1 MFRIM
6 NNINI
11 TEKYALCM
19 LKEKRKF
26 YETELTS
33 HLLVSMIIEMMLD
46 GNLEISNKSKVR
58 LTDKTPTA
66 NYNIQL
72 YNAIKEGKFSGMLK
86 KTDEIPFKDIISLV
100 CHSFS
105 NKTMKAIVEPLKE
118 KMIEDELISR
128 EEKKGLIG
136 NKEVIII
143 NDDKFNNIV
152 EEVRAEILEN
162 GNLTDDVILLSSLLN
177 ATKFLKNIFTKY
189 EKERLESRLK
199 EIKQTEISEKVKIAQ
214 DVINDMSAIMA
225 AMIITTINS

>member
-1 MFRIM
+1 
-6 NNINI
+6 
-11 TEKYALCM
+11 M

-46 GNLEISNKSKVR
+46 GNLEVNNKSKVR
-58 LTDKTPTA
+58 LTDKIPTS

-72 YNAIKEGKFSGMLK
+72 YNAIKEGKFTGILK
-86 KTDEIPFKDIISLV
+86 KSDEIPFKDIISLV
-100 CHSFS
+100 CYSFS
-105 NKTMKAIVEPLKE
+105 NKTMKSIVEPLKE
-118 KMIEDELISR
+118 KMVEDELISL
-128 EEKKGLIG
+128 EEKKGLFG
-136 NKEVIII
+136 NKEIIII
-143 NDDKFNNIV
+143 NDNKFNNVV

-162 GNLTDDVILLSSLLN
+162 GNLTDDIILLSSLLN

-214 DVINDMSAIMA
+214 DVIDEMSATMA
-225 AMIITTINS
+225 TIILTTLNS

>member
-1 MFRIM
+1 
-6 NNINI
+6 
-11 TEKYALCM
+11 
-19 LKEKRKF
+19 
-26 YETELTS
+26 
-33 HLLVSMIIEMMLD
+33 
-46 GNLEISNKSKVR
+46 
-58 LTDKTPTA
+58 
-66 NYNIQL
+66 
-72 YNAIKEGKFSGMLK
+72 
-86 KTDEIPFKDIISLV
+86 
-100 CHSFS
+100 
-105 NKTMKAIVEPLKE
+105 MKAIVEPLKE

>member
-1 MFRIM
+1 M
-6 NNINI
+6 NNITI

-19 LKEKRKF
+19 LKDKRKF

-33 HLLVSMIIEMMLD
+33 QLLVAMIIEMMLD
-46 GNLEISNKSKVR
+46 GNLEISNKSKVK
-58 LTDKTPTA
+58 LTDKIPVT

-72 YNAIKEGKFSGMLK
+72 YNAIKDGKFTGKLK
-86 KTDEIPFKDIISLV
+86 KSDEILFKDIIALV
-100 CHSFS
+100 CYSFS
-105 NKTMKAIVEPLKE
+105 NKTMKSIVEPLKE
-118 KMIEDELISR
+118 KMVEDELISL

-143 NDDKFNNIV
+143 NDDKFNNVV

-162 GNLTDDVILLSSLLN
+162 GKLTDDIILLSSLLN

-189 EKERLESRLK
+189 EKEKLECRLK

-214 DVINDMSAIMA
+214 DVITDMSATMA
-225 AMIITTINS
+225 AIIVTTMN

>member
-1 MFRIM
+1 M

-58 LTDKTPTA
+58 LTDKTATA

-72 YNAIKEGKFSGMLK
+72 YNAIKRRKFAGILK
-86 KTDEIPFKDIISLV
+86 KTDEIPFKDIITLV
-100 CHSFS
+100 CYSFS
-105 NKTMKAIVEPLKE
+105 NKTMKSIVEPLKE
-118 KMIEDELISR
+118 KMVEDELISL

-143 NDDKFNNIV
+143 NDDKFNNVV

-162 GNLTDDVILLSSLLN
+162 GNLTDDIILLSSLLN

-199 EIKQTEISEKVKIAQ
+199 EIKQTEISEKVKIEQ
-214 DVINDMSAIMA
+214 DVINDMSATMA
-225 AMIITTINS
+225 AMIITTMNS